1 MYNVTMN
8 SGETDCFPGM
18 FSYKAMIFKKL
29 TLDDIPIIKPYYTF
43 AQSRTCDFSVGGMF
57 MWRRYYDMDYC
68 IEGSCLFSR
77 LKDEQGTI
85 YYNLPLCEDVE
96 NALLTLRTREKNL
109 RFCTIPEEY
118 LSVFMK
124 VFPQARITE
133 QTDYFD
139 YLYTALDLIELRGG
153 KYHGQRNQIS
163 QFIRQNP
170 DWRFVDI
177 KDLPIGDVIDFFSF
191 YCRLESSTA
200 DTAVEENQK
209 VLEVLQHMEQY
220 QMLGGV
226 LLVHNQ
232 IVGFSLGEIIGE
244 ILFTHVEKAD
254 RTYRGVY
261 QMLTKQFAEKF
272 GKGVRYINREEDM
285 GDLGLRRA
293 KESYHPVSLLKKY
306 VVEVVG
312 ECKLE

>member
-1 MYNVTMN
+1 MN
-8 SGETDCFPGM
+8 SGRADCFPGM

-29 TLDDIPIIKPYYTF
+29 TLDDIPIVQPYF
-43 AQSRTCDFSVGGMF
+43 GFVRSNTCDFSVGGMF
-57 MWRRYYDMDYC
+57 MWRQYYDMDYC
-68 IEGSCLFSR
+68 IEASCLFSR
-77 LKDEQGTI
+77 LKDEQGNV

-96 NALLTLRTREKNL
+96 NALLTLHAREKNL

-118 LSVFMK
+118 LPVFMK

-139 YLYTALDLIELRGG
+139 YLYKASDLIELRGG

-163 QFIRQNP
+163 QFLRQNP
-170 DWRFVDI
+170 DWCFADI
-177 KDLPIGDVIDFFSF
+177 KEIPIEDVLNFFSS
-191 YCRLESSTA
+191 YCQAEASTA
-200 DTAVEENQK
+200 DTAIEENQK

-244 ILFTHVEKAD
+244 TLFTHVEKAD
-254 RTYRGVY
+254 RAYRGVY
-261 QMLTKQFAEKF
+261 QMLTKQFAEQF
-272 GKGVRYINREEDM
+272 GQGVCFINREEDM

-293 KESYHPVSLLKKY
+293 KESYHPVALLKKY
-306 VVEVVG
+306 TVEII
-312 ECKLE
+312 